1 MNKTVICLAM
11 LGFLLPLNLASAQKK
26 AKPWTE
32 WSKQDTEKVLSD
44 SAWAQTQ
51 TDTDTSQRLYSR
63 SSGPAL
69 SADRVTAGTNARLAR
84 GAITQ
89 EINIKFQVRFFSAR
103 PVRQALA
110 RLMELELDHKSSPGV
125 AAKLHGFAE
134 MKSGKSIIVTL
145 TFDSSDRGYF
155 GSITQALNT
164 GTTGLLKNRTYL
176 ERTDGKRLFLEE
188 YVPPGKDG
196 FGARFIFQ
204 REVDGAPFLNA
215 DSGVV
220 RFHADYPVGLEIDRR
235 FKVADMVYNGELE
248 Y

>member
-1 MNKTVICLAM
+1 MNKTVISLLIT
-11 LGFLLPLNLASAQKK
+11 LGLLLPLGLATAQKK
-26 AKPWTE
+26 TKPWTQ
-32 WSKQDTEKVLSD
+32 WSKKDTEKMLDD
-44 SAWAQTQ
+44 SPWAQTQ

-63 SSGPAL
+63 TSSSTL
-69 SADRVTAGTNARLAR
+69 SADRITAGTNARAAR
-84 GAITQ
+84 GTVTE
-89 EINIKFQVRFFSAR
+89 EIDIKFQVRFFSAR

-110 RLMELELDHKSSPGV
+110 RLMELNQQATPEV
-125 AAKLHGFAE
+125 VAKLHGFAE

-164 GTTGLLKNRTYL
+164 GTTGVLKNTTYL
-176 ERTDGKRLFLEE
+176 ERTDGKRLFVEE

-196 FGARFIFQ
+196 FGARFIFP
-204 REVDGAPFLNA
+204 REVDGSPFLNLN
-215 DSGVV
+215 SGVV